1 MKKIRDINQIFD
13 HLETMRAGDV
23 VEYWR
28 GVTLKGCDYGWILWD
43 MAMRGEIHLV
53 QRKYGPFDFGYQAIK
68 AGFKV
73 PLSERMQFFGR
84 DDRGRRARLVR
95 DDFAPGG
102 PDPLYAPDGGTRET
116 ESSLA

>member
-1 MKKIRDINQIFD
+1 MKKSRDINQIVD
-13 HLETMRAGDV
+13 HMETMRAGDV

-84 DDRGRRARLVR
+84 DDRGRRARL
-95 DDFAPGG
+95 AGEYSTPGRS
-102 PDPLYAPDGGTRET
+102 DPLYAPDGGAGEA
-116 ESSLA
+116 ESRVA